1 MKKILFEFC
10 RKAVFF
16 LRSRKIYVGR
26 DPRHV
31 AGPALILFPL
41 LPATLCCGLAGILVL
56 RKKVEPVK
64 PGDDL
69 SISFERAIGNDLAA
83 FLDGKI
89 AAAEYLGGKSSLE
102 EMEREL
108 LCLKGEEAF
117 RRIFFTERE
126 ARRLKDLSARMN
138 AFLSAEETLLD
149 KKAGIFSTAAAKASA
164 DPCTS
169 ALMTMGN
176 SLTFPS

>member
-1 MKKILFEFC
+1 MKKILIGFC

-26 DPRHV
+26 DPRQV

-56 RKKVEPVK
+56 RRKVRPNK
-64 PGDDL
+64 PGGDL
-69 SISFERAIGNDLAA
+69 SLSFGKAAEDDLAA
-83 FLDGKI
+83 ILEGRI
-89 AAAEYLGGKSSLE
+89 AASEYLGGKSSLE

-108 LCLKGEEAF
+108 LCLKEEETF
-117 RRIFFTERE
+117 RRIFFAGGE
-126 ARRLKDLSARMN
+126 ARRLRDLSARMS

-149 KKAGIFSTAAAKASA
+149 KKAGSPFHNGPRGGEQGSGP
-164 DPCTS
+164 DP
-169 ALMTMGN
+169 GP
-176 SLTFPS
+176 SLGSGT